1 MAGKGGKPAAIP
13 PRATLRIDK
22 WLFQARFFRAR
33 SLAAEAVEQGRCRL
47 NGQRVQKPGHAV
59 GAGDVLT
66 LVQGG
71 RVRVVRVLDLGAR
84 RGPAAEAQA
93 LYLDLDAAP
102 GETPSPAP
110 LE

>member
-1 MAGKGGKPAAIP
+1 MAGKGGKPAASP

-33 SLAAEAVEQGRCRL
+33 SLAAEAVELGRCRL
-47 NGQRVQKPGHAV
+47 NGQRIQKPGHAI

-71 RVRVVRVLDLGAR
+71 RVRVVRVLDLGTR
-84 RGPAAEAQA
+84 RGPATEAQA
-93 LYLDLDAAP
+93 LYLDLDPPA
-102 GETPSPAP
+102 GETVTPAP